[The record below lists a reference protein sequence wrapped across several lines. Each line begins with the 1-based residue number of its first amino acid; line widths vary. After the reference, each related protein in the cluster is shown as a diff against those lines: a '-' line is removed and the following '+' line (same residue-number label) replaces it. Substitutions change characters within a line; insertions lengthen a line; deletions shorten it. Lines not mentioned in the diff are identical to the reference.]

1 MVNTS
6 PASLKATKTAPRDM
20 HLPLRAFRLLIFIG
34 VTSIFSAGSTF
45 WSGYQQGGINSV
57 NFISVGISLAVTL
70 VFIGLAFAAYYYGHV
85 VKSIGL
91 AIFLLYGSIL
101 FGIHQSENLGLL
113 LIVLVGFL
121 SAGIIT
127 QTIPTSHFTS
137 AFLSLGFLSLI
148 IFIYDVLLAPAGR
161 NPVPESQYNYL
172 VGITIFFVFLA
183 LVLIFYDFRYYSLQ
197 FKFIISVT
205 ILSILSVVIT
215 TIVTSQA
222 IRTALTDEIGAELH
236 NIAEDRAFAIGEGLA
251 REINILQTLALNPSL
266 VRNISRVNNTY
277 VGRSQQEI
285 LAELRELNEQWRS
298 DAGEIFFSEYL
309 NNLAA
314 RELRTF
320 IRTFPS
326 NQSILVTD
334 QYGALV
340 ASTNRPDRL
349 LFINE
354 TWWRS
359 SYRNNEGAVYLSE
372 PLYNVNSQ
380 RFEISIAVPVYEE
393 VLEDSA
399 QVRNVIGI
407 LFAVY
412 NIEDI
417 LTVLETDVDGDEDVL
432 SITQIEVDLI
442 LNRFTLNRFA
452 GSLQISD
459 LNATSEA
466 RRALQDPTTLY
477 VYGEIEGDSSFA
489 SQSLVTSQT
498 GLEAIDELNWV
509 VFVHQP
515 ESAALSVISAQQQ
528 VQLFLGLGI
537 IITAII
543 AATVVGQIVSRPV
556 VELTE
561 VATALGEGN
570 LSARALVQSGD
581 EIATLAET
589 FNDMAD
595 RLRTSQQ
602 DLEAKVLERTKALE
616 ASSRVS
622 RSLSTIIDRQK
633 LVLEVVEQV
642 KTSFKYYHVH
652 VYLIDEEAQKLK
664 MVGGSGEVGRIL
676 LERGHSLALG
686 QGLVGR
692 AAETNMSIVAMDV
705 SRTPGWR
712 PNPLL
717 PETKAEIAVPV
728 ALGDRVLGV
737 LDVQN
742 NLVNSFTQQDVDLLQ
757 SIASQIA
764 IGLRN
769 IEFYEQAQKNAQ
781 REALINEISQKIQST
796 TDVQSAMRVAVR
808 EIGSVLKAK
817 QAVVRFS
824 TDDEE
829 QNGY

>member
-20 HLPLRAFRLLIFIG
+20 LLPLRAFRLFLFVSVISALVGVVNLIFGPQDAG
-34 VTSIFSAGSTF
+34 VLSQSQIASTIATGTTAVF
-45 WSGYQQGGINSV
+45 
-57 NFISVGISLAVTL
+57 FIA
-70 VFIGLAFAAYYYGHV
+70 LAFIAYYFGRVLSTTFVAIVILYAIITGV
-85 VKSIGL
+85 VSFFDNI
-91 AIFLLYGSIL
+91 
-101 FGIHQSENLGLL
+101 GLL

-121 SAGIIT
+121 SAGLIVHALPIAY
-127 QTIPTSHFTS
+127 FRS
-137 AFLSLGFLSLI
+137 AFIFLGVLTLAL
-148 IFIYDVLLAPAGR
+148 FIYDTALAPPSR
-161 NPVPESQYNYL
+161 SSIPDFLYYL
-172 VGITIFFVFLA
+172 MAASTTFWVLVSLA
-183 LVLIFYDFRYYSLQ
+183 LIFYDFRYYSLQ

-205 ILSILSVVIT
+205 ILSLLSVVIT

-222 IRTALTDEIGAELH
+222 IRSALTDEIGAELH

-266 VRNISRVNNTY
+266 ARNISRVNNTY

-326 NQSILVTD
+326 NQEILVTD

-380 RFEISIAVPVYEE
+380 KFEISIAVPVYEE
-393 VLEDSA
+393 VLEDSE

-417 LTVLETDVDGDEDVL
+417 LVVLETSDATAVEEA
-432 SITQIEVDLI
+432 TQIEVDLI
-442 LNRFTLNRFA
+442 LNRFTLNRFG

-459 LNATSEA
+459 LNATAEA
-466 RRALQDPTTLY
+466 RRALQDPSTLY
-477 VYGEIEGDSSFA
+477 VYGEIETDPSFA
-489 SQSLVTSQT
+489 SQALVTSQA

-515 ESAALSVISAQQQ
+515 ESAALSVISAQQR
-528 VQLFLGLGI
+528 VQLFLGVGI
-537 IITAII
+537 ILTAIV
-543 AATVVGQIVSRPV
+543 AATIVGQIVSRPV

-595 RLRTSQQ
+595 RLRSSQQ

-642 KTSFKYYHVH
+642 KNSFKYYHVH

-664 MVGGSGEVGRIL
+664 MVGGSGEVGRIM

-829 QNGY
+829 HNGY